1 MPSYVYDAAQ
11 HFLTIGGV
19 PIQGFQ
25 EGSTLTI
32 EFDEDQTSRQVDV
45 DGVGVVFNKS
55 NNHLATITFTLNEGS
70 PANDVLSQLY
80 SDFRNRRGGIQP
92 MFFKDNNG
100 RSLAQSDGCVVQS
113 VPSLGGGAE
122 SSGREWVL
130 GCGQT
135 TMVVGG
141 SEAAI

>member
-1 MPSYVYDAAQ
+1 MPSYVYDASQ

-25 EGSTLTI
+25 EGSELTI
-32 EFDEDQTSRQVDV
+32 EFDEDQSTRQVDV
-45 DGVGVVFNKS
+45 DGRGVVFNKS
-55 NNHLATITFTLNEGS
+55 NNHLSTITFTLNEGS

-80 SDFRNRRGGIQP
+80 TDFRAGNGGIDP

-100 RSLAQSDGCVVQS
+100 TSLAQSDACTVQT
-113 VPSLGGGAE
+113 VPSLGGGTE

-135 TMVVGG
+135 TLFVG
-141 SEAAI
+141 SAEAAI